1 MMTEKRKSNQ
11 YQTLAIVL
19 IAIGVVIMLMNLGV
33 MTWFTTLRF
42 LQLWPVVLIAVGVDI
57 WTRGRYRFM
66 VVLAA
71 LVVAVGLYFTGGG
84 FLGTTRATTEQIEQ
98 GLESVSRAS
107 VTITSGVS
115 ELRVTGLNDSNNLI
129 SGKIDLAG
137 GETASKEFAKNGDV
151 ATYELRSEWPQ
162 GRAVNVRNHL
172 WDLALTT
179 RVPLNLTIEAG
190 VGRSTLDLRDMQL
203 SGLEVNTG
211 VGETTINLAT
221 GSYKANISTG
231 VGATTIR
238 LPTGVAARVELE
250 RGLGA
255 VNVRG
260 DFDKNE
266 DVYTS
271 PDYATAEERI
281 DLQVQGGVGAI
292 TLQAGF

>member
-1 MMTEKRKSNQ
+1 MITEKRKPNQ
-11 YQTLAIVL
+11 NQTLAIVL
-19 IAIGVVIMLMNLGV
+19 IAIGIVIMLMNLGV

-42 LQLWPVVLIAVGVDI
+42 LQLWPVVLMAVGVDI

-71 LVVAVGLYFTGGG
+71 LVVAVGLYFTGGS

-98 GLESVSRAS
+98 SLESATRAT

-115 ELRVTGLNDSNNLI
+115 ELRVTGLNDSINLI

-137 GETASKEFAKNGDV
+137 GERASKAFAKNGDA